1 MNNSKRIHL
10 WNPTTASSWLLV
22 GAMSCFIA
30 TQSRAADANADS
42 PESAPVVRITLD
54 QSMPVDKLVQKFYPN
69 SPIAIS
75 ALRKALQDANPKI
88 ISGNSQQRVKAG
100 TILVVPDHAQV
111 ATTLLAAISASP
123 TAKSSDSGPSARDN
137 AVRKQWVRFP

>member
-137 AVRKQWVRFP
+137 AVRKPWVLFP

>member
-123 TAKSSDSGPSARDN
+123 TAKSSDSGPSASDN
-137 AVRKQWVRFP
+137 AVRKPWVRFP

>member
-1 MNNSKRIHL
+1 MNNLKRIHL
-10 WNPTTASSWLLV
+10 CNPTTATSWLLV

-30 TQSRAADANADS
+30 TQSRAADANTDS

-137 AVRKQWVRFP
+137 AVRKPWVRFP

>member
-1 MNNSKRIHL
+1 MKKFPRIHL
-10 WNPTTASSWLLV
+10 GNPTTATFWLFV

-42 PESAPVVRITLD
+42 QESAPVVHITLD
-54 QSMPVDKLVQKFYPN
+54 QSTPVDKVVQKFYPN
-69 SPIAIS
+69 SPIAVG

-88 ISGNSQQRVKAG
+88 ISGNPQQRVKAG
-100 TILVVPDHAQV
+100 TTLVVPDHAQV

-123 TAKSSDSGPSARDN
+123 TAKNLDSGPSARDS
-137 AVRKQWVRFP
+137 AVRKPWVRFP

>member
-10 WNPTTASSWLLV
+10 WNPITATSWLLV

-30 TQSRAADANADS
+30 TQSRAADANTDS

-54 QSMPVDKLVQKFYPN
+54 QSTPVDKLVQKFYPN

-137 AVRKQWVRFP
+137 AVRKPWVRFP

>member
-10 WNPTTASSWLLV
+10 RNPITVTSWLLV

-42 PESAPVVRITLD
+42 HESVPVVRITLN
-54 QSMPVDKLVQKFYPN
+54 QSTPVDKLVQKFYPN

-123 TAKSSDSGPSARDN
+123 TAKSPDSGPSARDN

>member
-1 MNNSKRIHL
+1 
-10 WNPTTASSWLLV
+10 
-22 GAMSCFIA
+22 MSCFIA
-30 TQSRAADANADS
+30 TQSRAADASADS

-54 QSMPVDKLVQKFYPN
+54 QSTPVDKLVQKFYPN

-88 ISGNSQQRVKAG
+88 ISGNPQQRVKAG